1 MAIFQLHEQQP
12 SISGTA
18 YVSPAATVIGDVHI
32 LDGSSV
38 WPGAVIRGDNDR
50 ITVGRG
56 SNVQD
61 GAVLHADPNHPLS
74 LGEHVSVGH
83 AAVLHGCTIHD
94 GTLIGIHATI
104 LNDAVIGR
112 HCIVAAGAVI
122 SEGKHFPDG
131 SLIMGVPGK
140 VVRQLSDDDI
150 AKVLANAEQ
159 YVTKANLY
167 KTHLKAIAP

>member
-1 MAIFQLHEQQP
+1 M
-12 SISGTA
+12 
-18 YVSPAATVIGDVHI
+18 
-32 LDGSSV
+32 
-38 WPGAVIRGDNDR
+38 
-50 ITVGRG
+50 
-56 SNVQD
+56 QD

>member
-1 MAIFQLHEQQP
+1 MTIFQLKEQQP
-12 SISGTA
+12 SISDTA
-18 YVSPAATVIGDVHI
+18 YVSTAATVIGDVHI
-32 LDGSSV
+32 LEGSSV

-61 GAVLHADPNHPLS
+61 GAILHADANHPLS
-74 LGEHVSVGH
+74 VGEHVSVGH

-104 LNDAVIGR
+104 LNDAVIGK

-140 VVRQLSDDDI
+140 VVRQLSKDDI
-150 AKVLANAEQ
+150 AKVLANAKE
-159 YVTKANLY
+159 YVTKTSLY
-167 KTHLKAIAP
+167 KAHLKESS